1 MSSQRLV
8 FAPYDLVDPT
18 SPQCITTAAVQRITE
33 RKLVKT
39 TKFVTGLAAATAL
52 ALSLT
57 ACGGGTRGGAAGSG
71 ETPDAEANK
80 GALIGVAMPTK
91 TSERWIDDGDNVKA
105 KLEALGYKVDLQ
117 YANDKVPDQQQQ
129 LESMLNNG
137 AKALIIASIDGTALT
152 QQLADAGQDGV
163 KVIAYDRLINGSPN
177 VDYYVTFDNQK
188 VGEQQGTSLLTGL
201 GVLDAAGK
209 DTGEKGPFNIELFA
223 GSPDD
228 NNAQFFFNGA
238 MSVLQPYID
247 NGTLKVVSKQTEFT
261 QVATQQWKQET
272 AQARMETI
280 LNGFYAKGD
289 TKLDGVLSPY
299 DGLSRGILNAT
310 KSAGIDNPIVTGQDA
325 EKPSDKL
332 IMDGVQYSTIFKDTR
347 KLGDTAAQMVD
358 AVLTGKTPEV
368 NDETTYNNKVKVVPA
383 YLHESVIVTKD
394 NLIKEVVDTGYYT
407 EEEIKSGK

>member
-1 MSSQRLV
+1 M
-8 FAPYDLVDPT
+8 T
-18 SPQCITTAAVQRITE
+18 
-33 RKLVKT
+33 T
-39 TKFVTGLAAATAL
+39 TKFVAGLAAATAL

-57 ACGGGTRGGAAGSG
+57 ACGGGGRAAGGAA
-71 ETPDAEANK
+71 ETPAAGTNK
-80 GALIGVAMPTK
+80 GALVGVAMPTK
-91 TSERWIDDGDNVKA
+91 TSERWIDDGNNVKA

-129 LESMLNNG
+129 IESMLNNG
-137 AKALIIASIDGTALT
+137 AKALIVASIDGTALT
-152 QQLADAGQDGV
+152 QQLKDAAGDGV

-188 VGEQQGTSLLTGL
+188 VGVQQGTSLLQGL
-201 GVLDAAGK
+201 GILDASGK
-209 DTGEKGPFNIELFA
+209 DAGAKGTKNIELFA

-228 NNAQFFFNGA
+228 NNAQFFYNGA

-247 NGTLKVVSKQTEFT
+247 KGTLKVVSGQTSFT

-280 LNGFYAKGD
+280 LNGFYAKGN

-310 KSAGIDNPIVTGQDA
+310 KSAAIPNPIVTGQDA

-332 IMDGVQYSTIFKDTR
+332 ILDGVQYSTVFKDTR
-347 KLGDTAAQMVD
+347 KLGDTAATMVD
-358 AVLTGKTPEV
+358 DVLNGKTPEV
-368 NDETTYNNKVKVVPA
+368 NDTTTYNNKVKVVPA

-407 EEEIKSGK
+407 KDGVEKGE